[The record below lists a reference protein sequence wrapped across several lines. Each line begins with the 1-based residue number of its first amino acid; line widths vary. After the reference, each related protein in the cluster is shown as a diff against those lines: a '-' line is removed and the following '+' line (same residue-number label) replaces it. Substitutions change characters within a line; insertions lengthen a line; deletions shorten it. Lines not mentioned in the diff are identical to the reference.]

1 MDSEK
6 EQQVSS
12 PEKEPEFK
20 AYCHTPEEVCEH
32 FQTDPNDGLSS
43 EEVQK
48 RFAKYGP
55 NKLEEGKKVPF
66 IIKLLKQF
74 IEPMVIV
81 LLIAALISL
90 AIFIFHTTSGDESEE
105 WIDCIVILA
114 IVIINALI
122 GAIQEQKAEQS
133 LEALKKLSSPTCTV
147 KRDGK
152 LCNIKAEELV
162 PGDLVILEEGVIIPA
177 DVRLITSVDMKSD
190 ESSLTGESVPAEKD
204 ARAVLGEDTLVAD
217 QATIG
222 HMSCPISYG
231 RGTGIVIGTG
241 MNTEMGKIANML
253 TNSEDEETPLQKKLA
268 VLSKQLGL
276 ICLIIVVVTFL
287 VGVIAA
293 LIQAGTAGNWSEIG
307 ENILE
312 LFENAIALAVAAI
325 PEGLPAIVTI
335 ALALGVGKMVK
346 VNTIVR
352 KLPSVETLGSVTV
365 VCSDKTGTLTQ
376 NRMTVKKVYQDGV
389 IYDADKAI
397 SPNFLAT
404 GMMLC
409 SNASINGDRYG
420 DPTELAL
427 LDYAYALGIEK
438 EETEATSQPRVDEL
452 PFDSVRKMM
461 STENML
467 NGRKIIYTKGALDSI
482 LKHTEYIDINGQ
494 VRPIT
499 PEDIETINRASS
511 EMASQAFRVLAFA
524 YRFNDGGERL
534 SETHLIY
541 KGMVGM
547 IDPERPEAK
556 PAVSTFK
563 KAGIRTVMITGDHK
577 DTAFAIA
584 KNLGIADDINQ
595 CMSGDEIN
603 ALDEQGLQEK
613 VNTTNVFARVSPENK
628 VQIVKALKANGN
640 IVSMTGDGVND
651 APSLKAAD
659 IGIAMGITGTDVA
672 KSAAD
677 MVLTDDNFASIEK
690 AVEEGRG
697 IFSNVKKAIFYLLS
711 SNFAEVLVMFFFTI
725 LTAFSKYGVILPLA
739 TLHILWINL
748 ITDSLPAIALG
759 MDDKEKGIMD
769 QKPRD
774 PKDGVFAHGG
784 LKFTLFYGAIIFLI
798 TAIAFFLPVFE
809 HMGDVQAGMTFILD
823 GKEIQLDSGWEWSL
837 NGFFN
842 CMNSS
847 ATYLNEAGEEVVVH
861 IGVQMSGNQWV
872 PYNIAY
878 ATEEA
883 LDEIQ
888 FSAGVL
894 NVHEQAQTFAFTV
907 LAMAQVFHMVG
918 MTDIKHSFINVF
930 KGKNWMLLVSF
941 VFGFAMQVLVTEVN
955 GMNMVFG
962 TTHLQWFEWF
972 ELLGFAIVP
981 LVVHEICAP
990 IFRAKNVQI
999 I

>member
-90 AIFIFHTTSGDESEE
+90 AIFIFHTASGDESEE

>member
-90 AIFIFHTTSGDESEE
+90 AIFIFHTASGDESEE

-389 IYDADKAI
+389 IYDADKAV

-438 EETEATSQPRVDEL
+438 EKTEATSQPRVDEL

>member
-90 AIFIFHTTSGDESEE
+90 AIFIFHTASGDESEE

-389 IYDADKAI
+389 IYDADKAV

-584 KNLGIADDINQ
+584 KNLGIADDISQ

-809 HMGDVQAGMTFILD
+809 HMGDVQAGMTFVLD

>member
-90 AIFIFHTTSGDESEE
+90 AIFIFHTASGDESEE

-677 MVLTDDNFASIEK
+677 MILTDDNFASIEK

>member
-90 AIFIFHTTSGDESEE
+90 AIFIFHTASGDESEE

-204 ARAVLGEDTLVAD
+204 ARAILGEDTLVAD

-389 IYDADKAI
+389 IYDADKAV

>member
-6 EQQVSS
+6 EQKV
-12 PEKEPEFK
+12 PETGKEPEFK

-32 FQTDPNDGLSS
+32 FQTDPNNGLSS
-43 EEVQK
+43 EEVQR

-90 AIFIFHTTSGDESEE
+90 AIFIFHTVQGESSDE

-133 LEALKKLSSPTCTV
+133 LEALKKLSTPTCTV

-177 DVRLITSVDMKSD
+177 DVRLVTSVDMKSD

-204 ARAVLGEDTLVAD
+204 AKAVLSEDTLVAD
-217 QATIG
+217 QVTIG

-231 RGTGIVIGTG
+231 RGTGVVIGTG
-241 MNTEMGKIANML
+241 MNTEMGKIAGML

-276 ICLIIVVVTFL
+276 ICLVIVVVTFL

-293 LIQAGTAGNWSEIG
+293 LIQSGTTGDWSGIG
-307 ENILE
+307 ENILG

-389 IYDADKAI
+389 TTDADKAVN
-397 SPNFLAT
+397 PQFLAT

-427 LDYAYALGIEK
+427 LDYAHTLGIEK
-438 EETEATSQPRVDEL
+438 EKTEETTQPRIDEL

-461 STENML
+461 STENTL
-467 NGRKIIYTKGALDSI
+467 DGRKIIYTKGALDSI
-482 LKHTEYIDINGQ
+482 LKHTDYIDINGQ

-499 PEDIETINRASS
+499 QEDIDNINKASK

-524 YRFNDGGERL
+524 YRYNDDGQKMAE
-534 SETHLIY
+534 EHLIY

-556 PAVSTFK
+556 PAVATFK

-584 KNLGIADDINQ
+584 KNLGIADSINQ
-595 CMSGDEIN
+595 CISGDEIN
-603 ALDEQGLQEK
+603 ALSEEQLQER
-613 VNTTNVFARVSPENK
+613 VNNTNVFARVSPENK

-725 LTAFSKYGVILPLA
+725 LTAFSSYGVILPLA

-759 MDDKEKGIMD
+759 MDDKEKGIME
-769 QKPRD
+769 QKPRN

-784 LKFTLFYGAIIFLI
+784 LKFTLFYGLVIFLI
-798 TAIAFFLPVFE
+798 TAVAFLLPVFQ
-809 HMGDVQAGMTFILD
+809 HMGDVVSGMEFTLD
-823 GKEIQLDSGWEWSL
+823 GQTVTLTSGWEWSL

-847 ATYLNEAGEEVVVH
+847 ATAIVNGEETVVH
-861 IGVQMSGNQWV
+861 IGVTMGANGWE

-878 ATEEA
+878 LSETA

-907 LAMAQVFHMVG
+907 LAMAQIFHMIG

-955 GMNMVFG
+955 GMNLVFG
-962 TTHLQWFEWF
+962 TTHLQYYEWF
-972 ELLGFAIVP
+972 ELLGFAVIP
-981 LVVHEICAP
+981 LVVHEVCAP
-990 IFRAKNVQI
+990 IFRKREVQI